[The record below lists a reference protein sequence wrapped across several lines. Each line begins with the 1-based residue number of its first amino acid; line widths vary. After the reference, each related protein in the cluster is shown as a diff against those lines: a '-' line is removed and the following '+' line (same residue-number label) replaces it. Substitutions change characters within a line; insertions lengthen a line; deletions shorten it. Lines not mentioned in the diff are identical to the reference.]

1 MNNPSNDRSYWWRI
15 ASNDD
20 NEGDFINKGAL
31 DSNLGIIYMSAGA
44 GKVRAFHNWDDF
56 APGSQGTTKDTYLI
70 ENLGSSIT
78 ALTVSPFQTQSST
91 LYAGNEVGQLWT
103 ITNANNPTNQN
114 RQEINGNEFSGS
126 ISDIEFGVDENHIFV
141 TMYNYGVES
150 IFYTSDGGQNW
161 EKKE

>member
-1 MNNPSNDRSYWWRI
+1 
-15 ASNDD
+15 
-20 NEGDFINKGAL
+20 
-31 DSNLGIIYMSAGA
+31 MSADA
-44 GKVRAFHNWDDF
+44 GKVRAYHNWDDF

-91 LYAGNEVGQLWT
+91 LYAGNEVGQLWK
-103 ITNANNPTNQN
+103 ITNADNPTNQN

-150 IFYTSDGGQNW
+150 IFYSNDGGQTW
-161 EKKE
+161 EKKEGNLPDLPVYLSLIHI